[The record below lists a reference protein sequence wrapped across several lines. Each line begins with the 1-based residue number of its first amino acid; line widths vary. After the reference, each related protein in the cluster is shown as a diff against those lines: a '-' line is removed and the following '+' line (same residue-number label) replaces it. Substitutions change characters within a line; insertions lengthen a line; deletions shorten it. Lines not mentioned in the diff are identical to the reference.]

1 MTGLKKLYFRNI
13 NNKNTANL
21 SNSNRPIISLDDV
34 LMVYNHQQKNVTN
47 IRNINVDDVNVQEIL
62 YQDIKENLNVNVKE
76 NEKKIIINT
85 IKNINNRLYLL
96 E

>member
-13 NNKNTANL
+13 NNKNTVNL